1 MFCSSPGST
10 HEHVDD
16 SIREFLR
23 TPNNYAHW
31 KFYQAWQELIK
42 KLEENIKK
50 MLGRGRLLKH
60 VWFEQ
65 KRVSQSIIL
74 INTSR
79 NVLFNVPLTAVSYA
93 EGKYSIYCT
102 VPSPRLQV
110 FKNATSFPLFLPLWV
125 HECRECKNADEEA
138 KVTAQCI
145 KKSRSHLL
153 QHLRHLVVPC
163 ILPS

>member
-1 MFCSSPGST
+1 M
-10 HEHVDD
+10 
-16 SIREFLR
+16 
-23 TPNNYAHW
+23 
-31 KFYQAWQELIK
+31 
-42 KLEENIKK
+42 
-50 MLGRGRLLKH
+50 
-60 VWFEQ
+60 EQ

-145 KKSRSHLL
+145 NNISHDRTCYSTYATLL
-153 QHLRHLVVPC
+153 YRITFFLHNHNQSQLLHKTQSVLYTLYITTIYRKW
-163 ILPS
+163 